1 MKIGHIQKA
10 SKKRKIPF
18 FYNPETLEGGML
30 VIIKIID
37 NCFQSEFKNLLG
49 RVDNVVYIQLKSN
62 FNPLENSDY
71 APFHGLIS
79 NFQKYVPLSF

>member
-1 MKIGHIQKA
+1 MDISRKPQRKEKFHFSTIQKLL
-10 SKKRKIPF
+10 K
-18 FYNPETLEGGML
+18 EGGML

-49 RVDNVVYIQLKSN
+49 RIDNVMYIQPKSN